1 MPVAYPPKI
10 GTPSQ
15 GGFTR
20 MELAVV
26 IVVLVVLA
34 ALLIPVV
41 QKVRQKSSR
50 LYCINYLM
58 QTGISYRLWAND
70 HHDLFP
76 SHASVTNGGWSE
88 LLTKTNAGQ
97 YCWTNFAILREQLG
111 ESTRIVACP
120 ADERKPA
127 TNFIVKG
134 TTNDTG
140 NAAFKDNTT
149 VSYFVGVN
157 ASDLYPQA
165 LLSGDRNLGP
175 GLIPDPNYGYSPTNG
190 KGNDVTLY
198 PNSPVSWSLK
208 MHSHGNPAG
217 SANIL
222 LGDGS
227 AQQVSSSTFRSVW
240 MVNASTGTNF
250 SGTNQPGFRLI
261 FP

>member
-1 MPVAYPPKI
+1 
-10 GTPSQ
+10 
-15 GGFTR
+15 

-26 IVVLVVLA
+26 IAILVVLA
-34 ALLIPVV
+34 ALLYPNL
-41 QKVRQKSSR
+41 QKASR
-50 LYCINYLM
+50 TSDRLWCNNYM
-58 QTGISYRLWAND
+58 KQIGISYRLWAND
-70 HHDLFP
+70 HHDLWP
-76 SHASVTNGGWSE
+76 SQASVSNGGWSE

-97 YCWTNFAILREQLG
+97 YCWTNYAILREELG

-127 TNFIVKG
+127 SNFIVKG
-134 TTNDTG
+134 ATNDTG

-149 VSYFVGVN
+149 LSYFVGVN

-190 KGNDVTLY
+190 QGNDVTLY

-208 MHSHGNPAG
+208 MHSAGNPAG
-217 SANIL
+217 AANIL

-227 AQQVSSSTFRSVW
+227 AQQVTSASLRSVW
-240 MVNASTGTNF
+240 MANASTGTYF
-250 SGTNQPGFRLI
+250 SGTNQLGFRLI